1 MAADVPSLTWET
13 VGNAQALRIWQLDGP
28 DVYPH
33 VTLLRIAPDDYQAF
47 INNPDSLLT
56 FARSN
61 NLFPV
66 AATSIG
72 PLTSVSFSPDASYP
86 QYLVTMI
93 HSLGSKL
100 SAVAIRGLTDRS

>member
-1 MAADVPSLTWET
+1 MAEQSMAPRWEPVGSSL
-13 VGNAQALRIWQLDGP
+13 ALRVWQLEGP

-33 VTLLRIAPDDYQAF
+33 VTLLRISPEDFQAF
-47 INNPDSLLT
+47 VANPSSLLD
-56 FARSN
+56 FASSY

-72 PLTSVSFSPDASYP
+72 PLTSVSFSPDESYP

-100 SAVAIRGLTDRS
+100 SLVGIRGLS

>member
-1 MAADVPSLTWET
+1 MAAELPTWEPI
-13 VGNAQALRIWQLDGP
+13 GNSQALRVWQIDGA

-33 VTLLRIAPDDYQAF
+33 VTLVRMSSADYQAF
-47 INNPDSLLT
+47 VNDPASLLT
-56 FARSN
+56 FARNN

-66 AATSIG
+66 PATSIG
-72 PLTSVSFSPDASYP
+72 PLTSVSFAPEASYP

-100 SAVAIRGLTDRS
+100 SAVAIRGLTDNS